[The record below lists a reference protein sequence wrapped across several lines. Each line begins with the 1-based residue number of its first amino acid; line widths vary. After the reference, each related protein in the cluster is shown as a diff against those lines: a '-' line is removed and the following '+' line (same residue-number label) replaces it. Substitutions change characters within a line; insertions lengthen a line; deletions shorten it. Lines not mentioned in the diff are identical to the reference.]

1 MARNPADGA
10 ENPAAGGWQK
20 RRTSPCCG
28 RLSGICRL
36 GIMNSLA
43 MSFGRLSAVF
53 LVVAAVSLLGAGW
66 GRAEPLDKQSCSSL
80 QTERKQLLTKDMQ
93 SALDQGPDW
102 VKTHL
107 NEVEID
113 QVRRFLNIEEQIE
126 FRCRGGG
133 VDKAKV
139 VAPDAEAVPLPDRK
153 PSPPSS
159 TSPATSPSQAL
170 ADQDKTT
177 PAKTKATR

>member
-1 MARNPADGA
+1 MAG
-10 ENPAAGGWQK
+10 E
-20 RRTSPCCG
+20 PCCG
-28 RLSGICRL
+28 RLARAANFAMLRRLSGICRR

-43 MSFGRLSAVF
+43 MSFGRLSATL
-53 LVVAAVSLLGAGW
+53 LVVAAVSLLDAARGS
-66 GRAEPLDKQSCSSL
+66 AEPLDKQSCSSL
-80 QTERKQLLTKDMQ
+80 QTERKQLLTRDMQ
-93 SALDQGPDW
+93 AALDQGPDW

-107 NEVEID
+107 NEAEID

-139 VAPDAEAVPLPDRK
+139 VAPDTGTVPLPDRK

-177 PAKTKATR
+177 PVRTKATR